1 MRNPLQV
8 TLHRSATVS
17 GNHPEVVAK
26 SVHSTAEHTGC
37 ETRNQE
43 LPGIQKR
50 MRFCSHLFVS
60 TAGDADTLL
69 LLGQCVP

>member
-1 MRNPLQV
+1 MLNPLQA

-17 GNHPEVVAK
+17 RNHPELVAK
-26 SVHSTAEHTGC
+26 SVHSTAERTRC

-50 MRFCSHLFVS
+50 MRFCLQLFVS